1 MPVTI
6 RNRKWA
12 VDGDGC
18 ACLITPGMPAQ
29 VETAVPSARMDS
41 EIDRQTARRDRLT
54 AQRDAMQ
61 AELDEVTTIVD
72 DLTALRATVTAEPA

>member
-18 ACLITPGMPAQ
+18 ACVITPGMPTQ
-29 VETAVPSARMDS
+29 VETQVESSRMDK
-41 EIDRQTARRDRLT
+41 EITRQTERRDRLT
-54 AQRDAMQ
+54 AQRDEIQ
-61 AELDEVTTIVD
+61 TELDEVTTIVT
-72 DLTALRATVTAEPA
+72 DLTALRATVTAEP